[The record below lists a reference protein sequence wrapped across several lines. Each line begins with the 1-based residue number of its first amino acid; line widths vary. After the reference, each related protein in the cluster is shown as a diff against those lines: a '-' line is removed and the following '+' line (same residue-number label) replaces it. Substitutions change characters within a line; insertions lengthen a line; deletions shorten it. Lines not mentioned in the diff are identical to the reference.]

1 MPLNLP
7 DKLPAINLLKEENIF
22 VIDNSRANAQDIRP
36 LKIVVLNL
44 MPLKITTET
53 DLIRL
58 LSNSPLQIE
67 VSFMKLKSH
76 TSKNTPIEHMKAF
89 YRDFASMREERFD
102 GMIITGAPVE
112 HLEFEDVNY
121 WNEITEIFDWTRTH
135 VTSTMYICWAA
146 QAGLYYHYGIP
157 KYQLDKKM
165 FGIFE
170 HHVTEGFSHLP
181 IFRGFDDVFYV
192 PHSRHTEV
200 RREDIDKCKE
210 LQVVSESD
218 ESGVHIVMAR
228 GGREIFVTGHS
239 EYSPYTL
246 DGEYRRDLGK
256 GLPIDMPKNYY
267 RNDDP
272 EQGPLVRWRS
282 TANLLFCNWLNYYV
296 YQETSYDINQIR

>member
-7 DKLPAINLLKEENIF
+7 DKLPAIDILKEENIF
-22 VIDNSRANAQDIRP
+22 VIDNSRASTQDIRP
-36 LKIVVLNL
+36 LKIVILNL
-44 MPLKITTET
+44 MPIKITTET

-89 YRDFASMREERFD
+89 YRYFECMRNEKFD

-112 HLEFEDVNY
+112 HLEFEDVSY
-121 WNEITEIFDWTRTH
+121 WDEIQDIFNWTRTH
-135 VTSTMYICWAA
+135 VTSTLYICWAA
-146 QAGLYYHYGIP
+146 QAGLYHHYGIP
-157 KYQLDKKM
+157 KYPLDKKM

-170 HHVTEGFSHLP
+170 HHICEGMSKLP
-181 IFRGFDDVFYV
+181 IFRGFDDVFFV

-200 RREDIDKCKE
+200 RRADIEKHPE
-210 LQVVSESD
+210 LTIISESD
-218 ESGVHIVMAR
+218 DSGVHIVMAR
-228 GGREIFVTGHS
+228 GGREFYVTGHS

-246 DGEYRRDLGK
+246 DTEYRRDLGK

-267 RNDDP
+267 RDNDL
-272 EQGPLVRWRS
+272 EKGPLVRWRS
-282 TANLLFCNWLNYYV
+282 TANLLFSNWLNYYV
-296 YQETSYDINQIR
+296 YQETPYDINQIK

>member
-7 DKLPAINLLKEENIF
+7 DKLPAIDLLKEENIF
-22 VIDNSRANAQDIRP
+22 VIDNSRASTQDIRP
-36 LKIVVLNL
+36 LKIVILNL
-44 MPLKITTET
+44 MPIKITTET

-89 YRDFASMREERFD
+89 YRDFECMRNEKFD

-121 WNEITEIFDWTRTH
+121 WDEIQDIFNWTRTH
-135 VTSTMYICWAA
+135 VTSTLYICWAA
-146 QAGLYYHYGIP
+146 QAGLYHHYGIP
-157 KYQLDKKM
+157 KYPLDKKM

-170 HHVTEGFSHLP
+170 HHICEGMSKLP
-181 IFRGFDDVFYV
+181 IFRGFDDVFFV

-200 RREDIDKCKE
+200 RRADIEKHSE
-210 LQVVSESD
+210 LTIISESD
-218 ESGVHIVMAR
+218 DSGVHIVMAR
-228 GGREIFVTGHS
+228 GGREFYVTGHS

-246 DGEYRRDLGK
+246 DTEYRRDLGK

-267 RNDDP
+267 RDNDL
-272 EQGPLVRWRS
+272 EKGPLVRWRS
-282 TANLLFCNWLNYYV
+282 TANLLFSNWLNYYV
-296 YQETSYDINQIR
+296 YQETPYDINQIK

>member
-7 DKLPAINLLKEENIF
+7 DKLPAIDILKEENIF
-22 VIDNSRANAQDIRP
+22 VIDSSRASTQDIRP
-36 LKIVVLNL
+36 LKIVILNL
-44 MPLKITTET
+44 MPIKITTET

-89 YRDFASMREERFD
+89 YRDFECMRNEKFD

-121 WNEITEIFDWTRTH
+121 WDEIQDIFNWTRTH
-135 VTSTMYICWAA
+135 VTSTLYICWAA
-146 QAGLYYHYGIP
+146 QAGLYHHYGIP
-157 KYQLDKKM
+157 KYPLDKKM

-170 HHVTEGFSHLP
+170 HHICEGMSKLP
-181 IFRGFDDVFYV
+181 IFRGFDDVFFV

-200 RREDIDKCKE
+200 RRADIEKHPE
-210 LQVVSESD
+210 LTIISESD
-218 ESGVHIVMAR
+218 DSGVHIVMAR
-228 GGREIFVTGHS
+228 GGREFYVTGHS

-246 DGEYRRDLGK
+246 DTEYRRDLGK

-267 RNDDP
+267 RDNDL
-272 EQGPLVRWRS
+272 EKGPLVRWRS
-282 TANLLFCNWLNYYV
+282 TANLLFSNWLNYYV
-296 YQETSYDINQIR
+296 YQETPYDINQIK

>member
-7 DKLPAINLLKEENIF
+7 DKLPAIDLLKEENIF
-22 VIDNSRANAQDIRP
+22 VIDNSRASTQDIRP
-36 LKIVVLNL
+36 LKIVILNL
-44 MPLKITTET
+44 MPIKITTET

-89 YRDFASMREERFD
+89 YRDFECMRNEKVD

-121 WNEITEIFDWTRTH
+121 WDEIQDIFNWTRTH
-135 VTSTMYICWAA
+135 VTSTLYICWAA
-146 QAGLYYHYGIP
+146 QAGLYHHYGIP
-157 KYQLDKKM
+157 KYPLDKKM

-170 HHVTEGFSHLP
+170 HHICEGMSKLP
-181 IFRGFDDVFYV
+181 IFRGFDDVFFV

-200 RREDIDKCKE
+200 RRADIEKHPE
-210 LQVVSESD
+210 LTIISESD
-218 ESGVHIVMAR
+218 DSGVHIVMAR
-228 GGREIFVTGHS
+228 GGREFYVTGHS

-246 DGEYRRDLGK
+246 DTEYRRDLGK

-267 RNDDP
+267 RDNDL
-272 EQGPLVRWRS
+272 EKGPLVRWRS
-282 TANLLFCNWLNYYV
+282 TANLLFSNWLNYYV
-296 YQETSYDINQIR
+296 YQETPYDINQIK

>member
-7 DKLPAINLLKEENIF
+7 DKLPAIDLLKEENIF
-22 VIDNSRANAQDIRP
+22 LIDNSRASTQDIRP
-36 LKIVVLNL
+36 LKIVILNL
-44 MPLKITTET
+44 MPIKITTET

-89 YRDFASMREERFD
+89 YRDFECMRNEKFD

-121 WNEITEIFDWTRTH
+121 WDEIQDIFNWTRTH
-135 VTSTMYICWAA
+135 VTSTLYICWAA
-146 QAGLYYHYGIP
+146 QAGLYHHYGIP
-157 KYQLDKKM
+157 KYPLDKKM

-170 HHVTEGFSHLP
+170 HHICEGMSKLP
-181 IFRGFDDVFYV
+181 IFRGFDDVFFV

-200 RREDIDKCKE
+200 RRADIEKHPE
-210 LQVVSESD
+210 LTIISESD
-218 ESGVHIVMAR
+218 DSGVHIVMAR
-228 GGREIFVTGHS
+228 GGREFYVTGHS

-246 DGEYRRDLGK
+246 DTEYRRDLGK

-267 RNDDP
+267 RDNDL
-272 EQGPLVRWRS
+272 EKGPLVRWRS
-282 TANLLFCNWLNYYV
+282 TANLLFSNWLNYYV
-296 YQETSYDINQIR
+296 YQETPYDINQIK